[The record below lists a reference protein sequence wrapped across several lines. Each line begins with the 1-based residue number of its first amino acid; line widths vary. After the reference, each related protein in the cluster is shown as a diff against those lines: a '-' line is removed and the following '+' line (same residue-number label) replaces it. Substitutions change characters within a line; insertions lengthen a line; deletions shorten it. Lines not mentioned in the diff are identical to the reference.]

1 MGGDIAARKRERGT
15 ARATAI
21 AEALMTA
28 RSFVSLTALCLLS
41 LTGCLP
47 SGPRLAI
54 VAATDLTAYEEVD
67 EIEVELLGV
76 GLSET
81 LEIDR
86 GQDLA
91 EGVTV
96 FDRRL
101 GAYDGREVRI
111 TLRRDGEDV
120 LHRDLVFDHRQ
131 DRELFV
137 LIPRECGDV
146 DCFEDDGETCIRGTC
161 APSTCV
167 VGDEAECPE
176 ATCATDGE
184 CAADATCARAE
195 CRDGACLA
203 LGDDASCEGDAW
215 CDPRSGCAPRRRRT
229 RDAGTDAAPTDA
241 GTDAP
246 DAGTEDAGQDASTDD
261 AGLGV

>member
-1 MGGDIAARKRERGT
+1 
-15 ARATAI
+15 
-21 AEALMTA
+21 MTA
-28 RSFVSLTALCLLS
+28 RSSFSLALLWLS
-41 LTGCLP
+41 ALTGCLP

-67 EIEVELLGV
+67 EIEVELVGV

-81 LEIDR
+81 YDVDR
-86 GQDLA
+86 GEDLT

-120 LHRDLVFDHRQ
+120 LHRDLVFDHHE

-146 DCFEDDGETCIRGTC
+146 DCYEDDGETCIRGAC
-161 APSTCV
+161 APSSCV
-167 VGDEAECPE
+167 EGDEAECPE
-176 ATCATDGE
+176 ATCTTDDE
-184 CAADATCARAE
+184 CVADATCARAE
-195 CRDGACLA
+195 CRDGACLS
-203 LGDDASCEGDAW
+203 LGDDASCEGDTW
-215 CDPRSGCAPRRRRT
+215 CDPRSGCAPRRHRT
-229 RDAGTDAAPTDA
+229 RDAGADAAPSDA
-241 GTDAP
+241 GTDSP
-246 DAGTEDAGQDASTDD
+246 DAGPEDAGTDDAGEDAGTDD